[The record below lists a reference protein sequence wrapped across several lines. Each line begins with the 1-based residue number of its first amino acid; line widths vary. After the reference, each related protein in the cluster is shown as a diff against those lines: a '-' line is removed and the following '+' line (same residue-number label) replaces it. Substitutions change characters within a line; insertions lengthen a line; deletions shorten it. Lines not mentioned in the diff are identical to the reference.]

1 MTLLSCIIMALLS
14 FVAASQAIAETYKR
28 DSFLRI
34 FLIWNLACL
43 VSVLMSFKIY
53 QRVNEDPATILDV
66 GSESLFLTLA
76 ISYLYH
82 TILDNFC
89 KDTKK
94 GWRII
99 ATLYFVTFVLLFLNY
114 LKRRVLPPT
123 DREPI
128 DALANLRWTL
138 AFRSRTVIYSLEQL
152 TSWALIVSPCFV
164 TSPKNRPFRF
174 DRLLSRRL
182 FDVVFIRDDY
192 ILFVSKIK

>member
-1 MTLLSCIIMALLS
+1 MTLLSCILMALLS

-28 DSFLRI
+28 DSFFRI

-89 KDTKK
+89 KDIKK
-94 GWRII
+94 G
-99 ATLYFVTFVLLFLNY
+99 
-114 LKRRVLPPT
+114 
-123 DREPI
+123 
-128 DALANLRWTL
+128 
-138 AFRSRTVIYSLEQL
+138 
-152 TSWALIVSPCFV
+152 
-164 TSPKNRPFRF
+164 
-174 DRLLSRRL
+174 
-182 FDVVFIRDDY
+182 
-192 ILFVSKIK
+192 